1 MNVTE
6 YSLSA
11 AQSAI
16 AAYFT
21 AVLSRTRP
29 LLRCESAGHRRARQC
44 LRGEAPV
51 VSR

>member
-6 YSLSA
+6 YSVSA

-29 LLRCESAGHRRARQC
+29 QLFSGYADIGIT
-44 LRGEAPV
+44 
-51 VSR
+51 